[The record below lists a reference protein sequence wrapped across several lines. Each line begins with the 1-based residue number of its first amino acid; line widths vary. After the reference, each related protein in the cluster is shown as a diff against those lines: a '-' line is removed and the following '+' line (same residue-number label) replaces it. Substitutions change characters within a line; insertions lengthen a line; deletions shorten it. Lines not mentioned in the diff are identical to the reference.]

1 MRILI
6 LSCNTGEGHNS
17 VAAALAEK
25 FVREGHFC
33 MQVDALSLVS
43 ERVSSTVSRA
53 HSFIYRNLPELYGRG
68 YRREEEHALKL
79 PEFLFT
85 EAEPALRRILME
97 QRIDAVI
104 SVHVFGGLLMTYTRQ
119 HWWGDLPAY
128 FVATDYT
135 CSPYVNL
142 CQARRFFIPHPS
154 LIPQFSQK
162 GIPEE
167 LLVAS
172 GIPLRDP
179 FYHLKSKGQAR
190 TELALP
196 EQEPVVL
203 LSSGSIGCGPIQRL
217 CERLAEDLPQA
228 KLVAVCGHNEK
239 LRAKLEAKL
248 DPARCRVLGFTDQM
262 ADYMA
267 ASDVYVT
274 KAGGLS
280 VTEALTGGAR
290 LVIMDA
296 VQGCETENLAFLEEH
311 GLAKGAKTVP
321 ALAAL
326 VQKALAGADA
336 PLPQM
341 PNGTQ
346 RIYDEVVSGADHP
359 EA

>member
-85 EAEPALRRILME
+85 EA
-97 QRIDAVI
+97 
-104 SVHVFGGLLMTYTRQ
+104 
-119 HWWGDLPAY
+119 
-128 FVATDYT
+128 
-135 CSPYVNL
+135 
-142 CQARRFFIPHPS
+142 
-154 LIPQFSQK
+154 
-162 GIPEE
+162 
-167 LLVAS
+167 
-172 GIPLRDP
+172 
-179 FYHLKSKGQAR
+179 
-190 TELALP
+190 
-196 EQEPVVL
+196 
-203 LSSGSIGCGPIQRL
+203 
-217 CERLAEDLPQA
+217 
-228 KLVAVCGHNEK
+228 
-239 LRAKLEAKL
+239 
-248 DPARCRVLGFTDQM
+248 
-262 ADYMA
+262 
-267 ASDVYVT
+267 
-274 KAGGLS
+274 
-280 VTEALTGGAR
+280 LTGGAR

-359 EA
+359 GA